1 MTDGMIPAMTKKVGI
16 SLRQELYDWAAREV
30 DEGRAESLSALIA
43 DGLELLVARAQL
55 EAVVKGLRTKIGD
68 LDEQAKAR
76 VGAAMVAADDAYRAA
91 DGAAWRSSMS

>member
-1 MTDGMIPAMTKKVGI
+1 M
-16 SLRQELYDWAAREV
+16 
-30 DEGRAESLSALIA
+30 
-43 DGLELLVARAQL
+43 
-55 EAVVKGLRTKIGD
+55 VKGLRTKIGD